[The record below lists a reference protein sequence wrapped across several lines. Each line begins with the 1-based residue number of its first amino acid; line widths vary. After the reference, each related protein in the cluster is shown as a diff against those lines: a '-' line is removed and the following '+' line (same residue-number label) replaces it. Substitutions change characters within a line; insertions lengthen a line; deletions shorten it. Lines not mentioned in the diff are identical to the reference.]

1 MIIQAEICEDGVV
14 KVSDPELRGKK
25 ILLTAPDRKETPT
38 KGITNWNEIWKIFQE
53 ADAIDF
59 PRRSHEDILRD
70 LRAFRE
76 SE

>member
-1 MIIQAEICEDGVV
+1 MIIQAEVSEDGLV

-25 ILLTAPDRKETPT
+25 ILLAAPDRKEMSS
-38 KGITNWNEIWKIFQE
+38 KGKTNCHEIWKIFQE
-53 ADAIDF
+53 ADALDM
-59 PRRSHEDILRD
+59 PRRSHEEILRD